1 MKNKILFDMDWT
13 LYSFDNWKYKWSKL
27 EKQVEKNAFN
37 LLQILSKKND
47 CIKIFN
53 QIKKDYWESFSI
65 AFEKIFWLEKQKYFE
80 NVWDIN
86 PKWLIDNNRNVVD
99 VFSYLKWLWFE
110 LYIVSE
116 SPLIWINRVLTFL
129 QVNNLLSWIYSWQWN
144 ERKSNWLLY
153 NKVVNEIWTWYFM
166 IWDQID
172 SDVIMSKKSWFKP
185 IYISDKWEKSDQ
197 AEFNIENLSGLCNI
211 IK

>member
-13 LYSFDNWKYKWSKL
+13 LYSFDNWKHKWSKL